1 MNLFGFKDVVFDS
14 FNEDN
19 EFVHFH
25 VSVSKMSVCPHC
37 GSKRIWVHDHR
48 TQRIKDTHIR
58 GKKSLIHLRKTRYG
72 CKSCG
77 CRFERNLDF
86 IANGHTMTKRLVFAI
101 VHEFDVVYSISSIAN
116 RYNVSSNTVL
126 RILNCLS
133 VPRGKFSEVL
143 CID

>member
-86 IANGHTMTKRLVFAI
+86 IANGHTMTKRLVLLLFMSLMWFI
-101 VHEFDVVYSISSIAN
+101 LFLLLLIGIMF
-116 RYNVSSNTVL
+116 L
-126 RILNCLS
+126 RILFF
-133 VPRGKFSEVL
+133 VF
-143 CID
+143 